1 MKILVLLSM
10 ILLGALFTVIG
21 LNHVV
26 PFMHMAVPPGDSAR
40 LLGLMVEHHWF
51 VLYGLIEV
59 AGGLMLLSGW
69 FVPLG
74 LTLLAGMGTNIL
86 LFHITLEPSGLPAM
100 LFFGLLEVVLVYAYR
115 ASFAGI
121 FAARA
126 KPAV

>member
-1 MKILVLLSM
+1 MKILVLVSR
-10 ILLGALFTVIG
+10 ILLGLLFTAIG
-21 LNHVV
+21 LNHLVK
-26 PFMHMAVPPGDSAR
+26 FTHMAVPPGDGAD
-40 LLGLMVEHHWF
+40 LLGLMVAHHWF

-59 AGGLMLLSGW
+59 TGGLMLLSGL

-74 LTLLAGMGTNIL
+74 LTLLAGMGVNIL
-86 LFHITLEPSGLPAM
+86 LFHITLEPSGLAAM
-100 LFFGLLEVVLVYAYR
+100 LFFAVLELLLVYAYR

>member
-1 MKILVLLSM
+1 M
-10 ILLGALFTVIG
+10 LFTAIG
-21 LNHVV
+21 LNHLVK
-26 PFMHMAVPPGDSAR
+26 FTHMAVPPGDPAT
-40 LLGLMVEHHWF
+40 LLGLMVAHHWF
-51 VLYGLIEV
+51 VFYGLIEV

-74 LTLLAGMGTNIL
+74 LTLLAGMGANIL

-100 LFFGLLEVVLVYAYR
+100 LFFGLLELLLVYAYR

-121 FAARA
+121 FAAKA

>member
-1 MKILVLLSM
+1 MKIVVLVSR
-10 ILLGALFTVIG
+10 ILLGLLFTGIG
-21 LNHVV
+21 LNHLVK
-26 PFMHMAVPPGDSAR
+26 FTQMAVPPGDAAA
-40 LLGLMVEHHWF
+40 LLGLMVAHHWF
-51 VLYGLIEV
+51 VFYGLIEV

-100 LFFGLLEVVLVYAYR
+100 LFFALLELALVYAYR

-121 FAARA
+121 FSARA
-126 KPAV
+126 KPAA